1 MRLSPDDISNPVKCF
16 NISTSVELLCD
27 SWR

>member
-1 MRLSPDDISNPVKCF
+1 MCLSPDDISNPVKCF
-16 NISTSVELLCD
+16 IISTLVKLLCD